1 MILNNIKKL
10 KIMKNW
16 TIEEIHGNLE
26 FIYKGK
32 RKMFI
37 TPDGK
42 IYAEDVNLISM
53 DKSKKL

>member
-1 MILNNIKKL
+1 
-10 KIMKNW
+10 MKNW